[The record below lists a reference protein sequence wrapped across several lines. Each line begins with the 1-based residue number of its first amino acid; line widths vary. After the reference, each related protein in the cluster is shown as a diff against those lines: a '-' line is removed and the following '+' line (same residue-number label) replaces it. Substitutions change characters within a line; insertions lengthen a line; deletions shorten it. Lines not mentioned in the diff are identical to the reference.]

1 MRARRDTQTL
11 GEASAS
17 AVYSDDGRLTWPHPV
32 LPPESTEAEVVS
44 TIRRSSIAR
53 SGCHVCP
60 HPCPGND

>member
-17 AVYSDDGRLTWPHPV
+17 AVYPDDGRLTWSHPV